1 MIPEV
6 SFYLIT
12 SPQLLPV
19 SHYGTEVANELLSNW
34 LQNAEKTLCYSC
46 DGTLNSFSRRPETT
60 QGFQLQKI
68 NQLLLWHNDLFWYR
82 IQYSKK
88 LYEIPKSEIKEIIII
103 IIIMK
108 TVINS
113 TWKSLHLIFPRIF
126 PKFTSCYKS
135 SK

>member
-6 SFYLIT
+6 SFYLVT

-34 LQNAEKTLCYSC
+34 LQNVEKTLCYSC
-46 DGTLNSFSRRPETT
+46 DGTLNSFSRWPETT

-113 TWKSLHLIFPRIF
+113 TWKSLHLIFPRFF